1 MKNIITILLLILTI
15 TSYGQTQLDKEI
27 FRVVNEYRISNGL
40 DAWVWNQDLF
50 KVSEK
55 HNYYQTQIKNISH
68 DESMDLKDHVEIRRL
83 GDRVSEGV
91 GSNWQAVGEN
101 LACIA
106 SENLTISEIVERTV
120 NGWIASPPHHK
131 LLLSSEIMFK
141 YGSVS
146 SHRSGGYVRAK
157 KCKDWTYITLNV
169 VSLDDSLP

>member
-40 DAWVWNQDLF
+40 SVWVWNQDLF

-55 HNYYQTQIKNISH
+55 HNYYQTQIKNVSH
-68 DESMDLKDHVEIRRL
+68 DESINIKGHVEVRRL

-91 GSNWQAVGEN
+91 SDNWECVGEN
-101 LACIA
+101 LARVH
-106 SENLTISEIVERTV
+106 NKDLTINEIAERV
-120 NGWIASPPHHK
+120 INGWINSPPHHK
-131 LLLSSEIMFK
+131 LLLSRSSKFD

-146 SHRSGGYVRAK
+146 SHPTSEGTYV
-157 KCKDWTYITLNV
+157 TLNV
-169 VSLDDSLP
+169 TRLGN

>member
-40 DAWVWNQDLF
+40 NAWVWNQDLF

-55 HNYYQTQIKNISH
+55 HNYYQTQIKNVTH
-68 DESMDLKDHVEIRRL
+68 DESIDIKDHVEVRRL

-91 GSNWQAVGEN
+91 GSNWECVGEN
-101 LACIA
+101 LARVH
-106 SENLTISEIVERTV
+106 NKDLTINEIAERV
-120 NGWIASPPHHK
+120 LNGWISSSQHHK
-131 LLLSSEIMFK
+131 LLLSSKIMFK

-146 SHRSGGYVRAK
+146 SHYTVGGTYV
-157 KCKDWTYITLNV
+157 TLNV
-169 VSLDDSLP
+169 VWNIESI

>member
-40 DAWVWNQDLF
+40 NAWVWNQDLF

-55 HNYYQTQIKNISH
+55 HNYYQTQIKNVSH
-68 DESMDLKDHVEIRRL
+68 DESIDIKDHVEVRRL

-91 GSNWQAVGEN
+91 GSNWGCVGEN
-101 LACIA
+101 LACIP
-106 SENLTISEIVERTV
+106 SENLAISEMVEMTV
-120 NGWIASPPHHK
+120 SGWIASPQHHK
-131 LLLSSEIMFK
+131 LLLSSKIMFQ

-146 SHRSGGYVRAK
+146 SHRGSEYVGAK
-157 KCKDWTYITLNV
+157 KCKEWTYITLNV
-169 VSLDDSLP
+169 VWLDD

>member
-1 MKNIITILLLILTI
+1 MKKIITILLFLLLSII
-15 TSYGQTQLDKEI
+15 SYSQTNLDKEI

-40 DAWVWNQDLF
+40 NAWVWNQDLF

-55 HNYYQTQIKNISH
+55 HNYYQTQINNISH
-68 DESMDLKDHVEIRRL
+68 DESIDIGGHFEVRRL

-91 GSNWQAVGEN
+91 GYNWECVGEN

-106 SENLTISEIVERTV
+106 SEDLIISEIVEITV

-131 LLLSSEIMFK
+131 LLLSSKIMFK

-146 SHRSGGYVRAK
+146 SRRGSEYVIAK
-157 KCKDWTYITLNV
+157 RCKDWTYVTLNV
-169 VSLDDSLP
+169 VWLEG

>member
-40 DAWVWNQDLF
+40 NAWVWNQELF

-68 DESMDLKDHVEIRRL
+68 DESIDIKGHVEVRRL

-91 GSNWQAVGEN
+91 SGNWGCVGEN
-101 LACIA
+101 LACIP
-106 SENLTISEIVERTV
+106 SKDLTISEIAEITV
-120 NGWIASPPHHK
+120 NGWINSPPHHK
-131 LLLSSEIMFK
+131 LLLSSKIMFK

-146 SHRSGGYVRAK
+146 SHYTFGGTYV
-157 KCKDWTYITLNV
+157 TLNV
-169 VSLDDSLP
+169 VWLDD

>member
-27 FRVVNEYRISNGL
+27 FRAVNEYRISNGL
-40 DAWVWNQDLF
+40 NAWVWNQDLF

-68 DESMDLKDHVEIRRL
+68 DESIDIKGHVEVRRL

-91 GSNWQAVGEN
+91 SGNWECVGEN
-101 LACIA
+101 LARVRNKDLPV
-106 SENLTISEIVERTV
+106 SEVVKRVL
-120 NGWIASPPHHK
+120 NGWITSPPHHK
-131 LLLSSEIMFK
+131 LLLSRSSMFD

-146 SHRSGGYVRAK
+146 SHPASEGTYV
-157 KCKDWTYITLNV
+157 TLNV
-169 VSLDDSLP
+169 TRLGN

>member
-27 FRVVNEYRISNGL
+27 FKVVNEYRVSNGL
-40 DAWVWNQDLF
+40 NAWVWSQELF

-68 DESMDLKDHVEIRRL
+68 DESIDIKGHVEVRRL

-91 GSNWQAVGEN
+91 SGNWECVGEN
-101 LACIA
+101 LARVRNKNLPV
-106 SENLTISEIVERTV
+106 SEVVKRVL
-120 NGWIASPPHHK
+120 NGWITSPPHHK
-131 LLLSSEIMFK
+131 LLLSRSSMFD

-146 SHRSGGYVRAK
+146 SHPASEGTYV
-157 KCKDWTYITLNV
+157 TLNV
-169 VSLDDSLP
+169 TRLGN